1 MPFLGKLSREM
12 PPALGASHGL
22 AAESVMVWGRDVYM
36 PGNVAV
42 PPSPFRPPALNT
54 ERRTCANP
62 ECTGGWKM
70 PWRDRRRPIFEGQWG
85 CSTRCMQSIIRS
97 AIRRER
103 GDVAVMADEGT
114 PHRHR
119 VPLGLVM
126 LAQGW
131 ITQPQLRKA
140 LDVQRSANEGR
151 IGDWLIQ
158 ECGVS
163 REQVTRGLSV
173 QWSCPVLSM
182 DGFAPAAMA
191 LVLPRLFLEEL
202 GLLPLRVAGSR
213 ILYLA
218 FKEHLDAS
226 SAFAIEQMS
235 GLKVESGLVGETQFE
250 AARARLLES
259 NFVQVKA
266 VAVSDQETLAVKI
279 AKILDQAQPVGARLV
294 RIHQHYW
301 LRIWLESGAYS
312 GVGSLPATGEDVSDT
327 VFTVGSRA

>member
-1 MPFLGKLSREM
+1 
-12 PPALGASHGL
+12 
-22 AAESVMVWGRDVYM
+22 
-36 PGNVAV
+36 
-42 PPSPFRPPALNT
+42 
-54 ERRTCANP
+54 
-62 ECTGGWKM
+62 
-70 PWRDRRRPIFEGQWG
+70 
-85 CSTRCMQSIIRS
+85 MQSIIRG

-103 GDVAVMADEGT
+103 GDVTIMAGETT

-140 LDVQRSANEGR
+140 LDAQRFANEGR
-151 IGDWLIQ
+151 IGDWLVQ

-173 QWSCPVLSM
+173 QWSCPVLPM
-182 DGFAPAAMA
+182 DGFAPGAMA
-191 LVLPRLFLEEL
+191 LTMPRLFVEEF

-218 FKEHLDAS
+218 FKDHLDAA

-235 GLKVESGLVGETQFE
+235 GLKVESGLVGEPQFDT
-250 AARARLLES
+250 ARARLLDS
-259 NFVQVKA
+259 DFVSAKMVT
-266 VAVSDQETLAVKI
+266 VSDQETLTVKI
-279 AKILDQAQPVGARLV
+279 SKILEHAQPVGSRLV

-301 LRIWLESGAYS
+301 LRTWLEAGAYS
-312 GVGSLPATGEDVSDT
+312 GVGSLPATGEDVIDT
-327 VFTVGSRA
+327 IFTVGGRA